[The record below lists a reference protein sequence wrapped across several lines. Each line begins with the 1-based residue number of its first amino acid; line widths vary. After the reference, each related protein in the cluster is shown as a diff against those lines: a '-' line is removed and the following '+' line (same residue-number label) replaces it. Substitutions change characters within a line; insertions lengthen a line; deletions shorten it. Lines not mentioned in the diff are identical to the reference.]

1 MRCRFRA
8 EKMPMV
14 IDHDKTKT
22 VGALISPGIY
32 QRLKYSTE
40 AEAFPYLAFSFEC
53 QTLNGKP
60 STKGFSFFLSL
71 KEAEFE
77 YSLNNF
83 LTKLLS

>member
-32 QRLKYSTE
+32 QRLKYSTK
-40 AEAFPYLAFSFEC
+40 AEGFHS
-53 QTLNGKP
+53 QTFYIRLQSNV
-60 STKGFSFFLSL
+60 
-71 KEAEFE
+71 
-77 YSLNNF
+77 
-83 LTKLLS
+83 

>member
-22 VGALISPGIY
+22 VGALISLGIY

-40 AEAFPYLAFSFEC
+40 AEAFPYLAFGFEC
-53 QTLNGKP
+53 QSLKGKP
-60 STKGFSFFLSL
+60 SAKGFPFF
-71 KEAEFE
+71 
-77 YSLNNF
+77 
-83 LTKLLS
+83 